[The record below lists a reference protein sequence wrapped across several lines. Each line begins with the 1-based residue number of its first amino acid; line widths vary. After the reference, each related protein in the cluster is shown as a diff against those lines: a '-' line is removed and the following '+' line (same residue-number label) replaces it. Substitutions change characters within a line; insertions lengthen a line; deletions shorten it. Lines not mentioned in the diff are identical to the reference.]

1 MLTIF
6 LPLSISGYFFYGS
19 SVESNILRVLTS
31 GPLLTAINVLMATHV
46 FAAFLIAINP
56 VNLLIED
63 YLKLEHCKYGPL
75 SVFFQSSYF
84 PPYSA
89 FNWKRCSL
97 RTLVGILC
105 IFIGLTI
112 PKFDR
117 ILNFVGASAISVQ
130 SFVLPPL
137 FYMLLTRQSQVRHAQ
152 DLVSGQRRP
161 SDGKVIRSNGAKMSD
176 QEGDSV
182 LIATSDKIRLVNGS
196 TNYSN
201 NYSSNQSDSANSIE
215 RLRGR
220 FNIDFITKVQ
230 MNIWIKSG
238 LIGIMAMG
246 IFVGISSSIF
256 SLMDLF
262 DPNTFIPPC
271 YVKECKL

>member
-1 MLTIF
+1 MLAIF
-6 LPLSISGYFFYGS
+6 LPLSISGYLFYGS
-19 SVESNILRVLTS
+19 SVQSNILRVLTP

-63 YLKLEHCKYGPL
+63 FLKLEHCKYGPL
-75 SVFFQSSYF
+75 SVFFQLSYF
-84 PPYSA
+84 PSHSA

-97 RTLVGILC
+97 RTLVGFLC

-152 DLVSGQRRP
+152 ELVNGQRRP
-161 SDGKVIRSNGAKMSD
+161 SDGKVIKSNGTKMSD
-176 QEGDSV
+176 QEGESI
-182 LIATSDKIRLVNGS
+182 LIATSDTRHLINGS

-201 NYSSNQSDSANSIE
+201 NQSDSANSSQ
-215 RLRGR
+215 RSRGR
-220 FNIDFITKVQ
+220 FNIDFMTKVQ

-256 SLMDLF
+256 SLMDLL